1 MFLLASGLRQ
11 NQTISVKE
19 KAQASLTSNYSNSD
33 QECTRGKNVE
43 VLLLILPLL
52 ISLSIQLF
60 NPKFNKQSQ
69 AHLLP

>member
-19 KAQASLTSNYSNSD
+19 KAQASLTSDYSNSD

-43 VLLLILPLL
+43 STAINTASTNIVVNTI
-52 ISLSIQLF
+52 IQ
-60 NPKFNKQSQ
+60 PQVQ
-69 AHLLP
+69 